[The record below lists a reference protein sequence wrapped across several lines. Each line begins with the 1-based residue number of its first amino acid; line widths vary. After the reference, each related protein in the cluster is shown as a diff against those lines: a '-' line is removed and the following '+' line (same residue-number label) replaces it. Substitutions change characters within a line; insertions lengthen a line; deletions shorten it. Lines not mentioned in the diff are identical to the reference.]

1 MLWLPAVSAA
11 VAQVALPA
19 LTACAVQPA
28 MALPLLVNP
37 TVPLGAL
44 PVTVAVSVMLAPS
57 VDGLSEL
64 ASVVLLAALLTV
76 CVRMGLV
83 DALLPASPL

>member
-1 MLWLPAVSAA
+1 MLWLPTVSAA

-44 PVTVAVSVMLAPS
+44 PVTVAVNVTLVPS

-76 CVRMGLV
+76 CVSVGLV
-83 DALLPASPL
+83 DPALLASPL

>member
-1 MLWLPAVSAA
+1 MLWLPAVSAD
-11 VAQVALPA
+11 VAHVALPA

-37 TVPLGAL
+37 TVPVGAL
-44 PVTVAVSVMLAPS
+44 PVTVAVNVTLAPTP
-57 VDGLSEL
+57 DGLSEL

-76 CVRMGLV
+76 CVSVALV
-83 DALLPASPL
+83 EPLLLVSPP